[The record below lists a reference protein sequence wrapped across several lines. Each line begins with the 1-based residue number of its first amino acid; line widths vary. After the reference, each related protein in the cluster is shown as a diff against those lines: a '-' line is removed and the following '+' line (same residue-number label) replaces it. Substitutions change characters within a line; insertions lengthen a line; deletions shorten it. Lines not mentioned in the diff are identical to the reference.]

1 MTTYL
6 DPEQGLAV
14 LARLGLHVRDEGLFF
29 SALARPSTSAFGND
43 AYDSLE
49 LKAAALMSSLAQNHA
64 LFDGNKRTSWV
75 IAVAFLNIN
84 GWDLK
89 MSEDEKFDLIL
100 AVAEGEIALEE
111 LAETFSRHLAGFALL
126 REGLL

>member
-14 LARLGLHVRDEGLFF
+14 LSRLGLHVRDKGLLF
-29 SALARPSTSAFGND
+29 SALVRPSTSAFGND

-75 IAVAFLNIN
+75 LTVAFLNIN
-84 GWDLK
+84 GWDLE

-100 AVAEGEIALEE
+100 AVAEGEIALGD
-111 LAETFSRHLAGFALL
+111 LASVFARHLV
-126 REGLL
+126 RTVP